1 MNPFEFFEIVP
12 SFQVDQ
18 QALRR
23 MYLAN
28 QRKWHPDFHA
38 GNPEMHN
45 YALEKTAANN
55 EAYAIL
61 TDTYTRIK
69 CILSM
74 HQMDVEKEPVL
85 PPDFLM
91 EMMDLS
97 DVIEEAHLGN
107 LHSREQAEEQLVRY
121 FQENESAILT
131 LSAAADDLVS
141 PQGFS
146 NETLLKA
153 AALYQQHKYLSRL
166 RKNLTGIK
174 EL

>member
-1 MNPFEFFEIVP
+1 MNPFEFFEIAP

-23 MYLAN
+23 IYLAN

-45 YALEKTAANN
+45 HALEQTAANN

-61 TDTYTRIK
+61 TDTYSRIK
-69 CILSM
+69 CILSIY
-74 HQMDVEKEPVL
+74 HMDAEKESVL
-85 PPDFLM
+85 PSDFLM

-97 DVIEEAHLGN
+97 DVIEEARSGN
-107 LHSREQAEEQLVRY
+107 LQSREQAEEQLHRY
-121 FQENESAILT
+121 FQENESALLT
-131 LSAAADDLVS
+131 LSAASDGLVS
-141 PQGFS
+141 QQGYS
-146 NETLLKA
+146 NEILLKA

-166 RKNLTGIK
+166 RKNLTGVK